1 MIPVPTAAILDP
13 HELAFL
19 VAARRAILATIDP
32 DGRPR
37 PVPICFIV
45 DAADPA
51 RVRLITPLDDKPK
64 AAADDKRALARV
76 RDIRARPEVSVLVER
91 WDEDWSRLGW
101 LRLNGQA
108 TLLEPGDVPIDA
120 VERLRSKYPQ
130 YATHALESSPMISID
145 IERATSW
152 GALDAASDPG

>member
-1 MIPVPTAAILDP
+1 MIAVPTAVLDP
-13 HELAFL
+13 RELAFL

-45 DAADPA
+45 DAADLA

-64 AAADDKRALARV
+64 AADDKRALARV

-101 LRLNGQA
+101 LRLNGRA
-108 TLLEPGDVPIDA
+108 TLLEPGDVPNHS

-130 YATHALESSPMISID
+130 YATHALESSPMIAID

-152 GALDAASDPG
+152 GALDAG

>member
-1 MIPVPTAAILDP
+1 MPNDQLDAR
-13 HELAFL
+13 ELAFL

-51 RVRLITPLDDKPK
+51 RVRLLTPLDDKPK
-64 AAADDKRALARV
+64 ATDDKRTLARV
-76 RDIRARPEVSVLVER
+76 RDIRARPEVSVLVDR

-101 LRLNGQA
+101 LRLNGRA
-108 TLLEPGDVPIDA
+108 TLLEPTDVPPDA
-120 VERLRSKYPQ
+120 VHRLRAKYPQ
-130 YATHALESSPMISID
+130 YATHALESSPMIAVD
-145 IERATSW
+145 IEGATRW
-152 GALDAASDPG
+152 GALDPA

>member
-1 MIPVPTAAILDP
+1 MPTTPPKPAAMLDAR
-13 HELAFL
+13 ELAFL
-19 VAARRAILATIDP
+19 VGARRAILATIDP

-51 RVRLITPLDDKPK
+51 RVRVLTPLDDKPK
-64 AAADDKRALARV
+64 ATDDKRVLARV
-76 RDIRARPEVSVLVER
+76 RDIRKRPEVSVLVES

-108 TLLEPGDVPIDA
+108 TLLEPGDVPTHA
-120 VERLRSKYPQ
+120 VERLRDKYPQ
-130 YATHALESSPMISID
+130 YATHALESSPMIAIE

-152 GALDAASDPG
+152 GALDPG

>member
-1 MIPVPTAAILDP
+1 MIAVPTAVLDP
-13 HELAFL
+13 RELAFL
-19 VAARRAILATIDP
+19 VAARRAILAPIDP

-37 PVPICFIV
+37 PVPICFII

-51 RVRLITPLDDKPK
+51 SVRLLTPLDDKPK
-64 AAADDKRALARV
+64 AVDDKRTLARV
-76 RDIRARPEVSVLVER
+76 RDIRERPAVGVLVER

-101 LRLNGQA
+101 LRLNGRA
-108 TLLEPGDVPIDA
+108 TLLEPNHVPTDA

-130 YATHALESSPMISID
+130 YATHALESSPMIAID

-152 GALDAASDPG
+152 GALDAG

>member
-1 MIPVPTAAILDP
+1 MAKDQLDAR
-13 HELAFL
+13 ELAFL

-32 DGRPR
+32 GGRPR

-45 DAADPA
+45 DAADPTHV
-51 RVRLITPLDDKPK
+51 RVLTPLDDKPK
-64 AAADDKRALARV
+64 ATDDKRTLARV
-76 RDIRARPEVSVLVER
+76 RDIRARPEVSVLVDR

-101 LRLNGQA
+101 LRLNGRA
-108 TLLEPGDVPIDA
+108 NLLEPADVPPDA

-130 YATHALESSPMISID
+130 YATHALESSPMIAID

-152 GALDAASDPG
+152 GAIDPA

>member
-1 MIPVPTAAILDP
+1 MPDPQLDTR
-13 HELAFL
+13 ELAFL

-51 RVRLITPLDDKPK
+51 RVRLLTPLDDKPK
-64 AAADDKRALARV
+64 ATDDKRTLARV
-76 RDIRARPEVSVLVER
+76 RDIRARPDVSILVDR

-101 LRLNGQA
+101 LRLNGRA
-108 TLLEPGDVPIDA
+108 TLLEPADVPPDA

-130 YATHALESSPMISID
+130 YATHALESSPMITVEVD
-145 IERATSW
+145 RVTSW
-152 GALDAASDPG
+152 GALDPA